1 MLLFCALAV
10 IFLAQSAPL
19 RAAAAEALALC
30 AGSVI
35 PALFPFM
42 VTTSALISLGFGGWL
57 SPLLAPLMALYG
69 LPGQAGA
76 AVMLGLVGGYP
87 IGAKTAARLCA
98 DGRLT
103 RSEGER
109 LLAFCNNSGP
119 VFLISVL
126 GEGIFDS
133 SRAGVYLWLI
143 HILSALL
150 AGLLPGNSR
159 PTERHLPPPS
169 IHQENETSL
178 STAFV
183 SAVRD
188 SASTM
193 VSVCGFV
200 VFFYA
205 LSRPL
210 RLLPP
215 PLDLAA
221 VGAVELF
228 SMTPLLS
235 PNRSGFALASA
246 CAAWGGLSVLCQSA
260 AALEGSGLSPV
271 PLAKGKALQ
280 GLLAGALAFLLWP
293 VL

>member
-10 IFLAQSAPL
+10 IFLAKSVPL

-42 VTTSALISLGFGGWL
+42 VTASALISLGFGTWF
-57 SPLLAPLMALYG
+57 SPLLTPMMALYG
-69 LPGQAGA
+69 LPGGAGA
-76 AVMLGLVGGYP
+76 AVVLGLVGGYP
-87 IGAKTAARLCA
+87 IGAKTTARLCA
-98 DGRLT
+98 EGCLT

-109 LLAFCNNSGP
+109 LLTFCNNSGP

-126 GEGIFDS
+126 GEGIFGS
-133 SRAGVYLWLI
+133 FRTGVYLWLI

-150 AGLLPGNSR
+150 AGLLLGSR
-159 PTERHLPPPS
+159 SRTERRLPLPPISQGSEPS
-169 IHQENETSL
+169 LPS
-178 STAFV
+178 AFV
-183 SAVRD
+183 SAIRD

-200 VFFYA
+200 VFFYV

-210 RLLPP
+210 RFLPP

-235 PNRSGFALASA
+235 PNRSGFALTSA

-271 PLAKGKALQ
+271 PLAKGKAIQ